1 MYIIMKRYIGG
12 KTSGKKKGPKSKP
25 KPHNLKLSKKKKKKK
40 KQTKMRSQ
48 VKSKMRHKVKYKN
61 KTTYTLSQPKKRRYS
76 VHMPRFT
83 NKRNRVGIIR
93 RPAKPSFQSVSY
105 SDASSYSNMM
115 GTEDFKRRAM
125 GRRNMDGILSGVNVD
140 QDNDM
145 IRIQRFP

>member
-1 MYIIMKRYIGG
+1 MKRYIGG

-25 KPHNLKLSKKKKKKK
+25 KPHNLKPSKKKKKKK
-40 KQTKMRSQ
+40 QQTKMKPKN
-48 VKSKMRHKVKYKN
+48 KSKN

-76 VHMPRFT
+76 VHMPLFT

>member
-1 MYIIMKRYIGG
+1 MKRYIGG
-12 KTSGKKKGPKSKP
+12 KTSGKKTGPKSKP
-25 KPHNLKLSKKKKKKK
+25 KPHNLKPSKKKKKKK
-40 KQTKMRSQ
+40 QQTKMKPK
-48 VKSKMRHKVKYKN
+48 VKPKNKYKN

>member
-1 MYIIMKRYIGG
+1 MKRYIGG

-25 KPHNLKLSKKKKKKK
+25 KPHNLKPSKKKKKKK
-40 KQTKMRSQ
+40 QQTKMKPKN
-48 VKSKMRHKVKYKN
+48 KSKN

-125 GRRNMDGILSGVNVD
+125 GRRNMDGKLSGVNVD

>member
-1 MYIIMKRYIGG
+1 MKRYIGG

-25 KPHNLKLSKKKKKKK
+25 KPHNLKPSKKKKKKK
-40 KQTKMRSQ
+40 KKQQTKMKMKPKN
-48 VKSKMRHKVKYKN
+48 KSKN

>member
-1 MYIIMKRYIGG
+1 MKRYIGG

-25 KPHNLKLSKKKKKKK
+25 KPHNLKPSKKKKKKQ
-40 KQTKMRSQ
+40 QTKMKMKPKN
-48 VKSKMRHKVKYKN
+48 KSKN

-93 RPAKPSFQSVSY
+93 RPVKPSFQSVSY

>member
-1 MYIIMKRYIGG
+1 MKRYIGG

-25 KPHNLKLSKKKKKKK
+25 KPHNLKPSKKKKKKK
-40 KQTKMRSQ
+40 MKPKN
-48 VKSKMRHKVKYKN
+48 KSKN

-93 RPAKPSFQSVSY
+93 RPVKPSFQSVSY

-115 GTEDFKRRAM
+115 GIEDFKRRAM

>member
-1 MYIIMKRYIGG
+1 MKRYIGG

-25 KPHNLKLSKKKKKKK
+25 KPHNLKPSKKKKQ
-40 KQTKMRSQ
+40 QTKMKPKN
-48 VKSKMRHKVKYKN
+48 KSKN

>member
-1 MYIIMKRYIGG
+1 MKRYIGG

-25 KPHNLKLSKKKKKKK
+25 KPHNLKPSKKKKKKK
-40 KQTKMRSQ
+40 MKPKN
-48 VKSKMRHKVKYKN
+48 KSKN

>member
-1 MYIIMKRYIGG
+1 MKRYIGG

-25 KPHNLKLSKKKKKKK
+25 KPHNLKPSKKKKKKK
-40 KQTKMRSQ
+40 QQTKMKPK
-48 VKSKMRHKVKYKN
+48 VKPKNKYKN

>member
-1 MYIIMKRYIGG
+1 MKRYIGG

-25 KPHNLKLSKKKKKKK
+25 KPHNLKPSKKKKRKKK
-40 KQTKMRSQ
+40 KQQTKMKMKPKN
-48 VKSKMRHKVKYKN
+48 KSKN

>member
-1 MYIIMKRYIGG
+1 MKRYIGG

-25 KPHNLKLSKKKKKKK
+25 KPHNLKPSKKKKKKK
-40 KQTKMRSQ
+40 QQTKMKPK
-48 VKSKMRHKVKYKN
+48 VKPKNKYKN

-125 GRRNMDGILSGVNVD
+125 GRRNMDGKLSGVNVD

>member
-1 MYIIMKRYIGG
+1 MKRYIGG

-25 KPHNLKLSKKKKKKK
+25 KPHNLKPSKKKKKKK
-40 KQTKMRSQ
+40 QQTKMKPKN
-48 VKSKMRHKVKYKN
+48 KSKN

-125 GRRNMDGILSGVNVD
+125 GRRNMDGILSGVNVE

-145 IRIQRFP
+145 VRIQRFP

>member
-1 MYIIMKRYIGG
+1 MKRYIGG

-25 KPHNLKLSKKKKKKK
+25 KPSKKKKKKK
-40 KQTKMRSQ
+40 QQTKMKPKN
-48 VKSKMRHKVKYKN
+48 KSKN

>member
-1 MYIIMKRYIGG
+1 MKRYIGG

-25 KPHNLKLSKKKKKKK
+25 KPHNLKPSKKKKKKK
-40 KQTKMRSQ
+40 MKPKN
-48 VKSKMRHKVKYKN
+48 KSKN

-125 GRRNMDGILSGVNVD
+125 GRRNMDGKLSGVNVD

-145 IRIQRFP
+145 IRIHRFP

>member
-1 MYIIMKRYIGG
+1 MKRYIGG

-25 KPHNLKLSKKKKKKK
+25 KPHNLKPSKKKKKKK
-40 KQTKMRSQ
+40 QQTKMKPK
-48 VKSKMRHKVKYKN
+48 VKPKNKYKN

-125 GRRNMDGILSGVNVD
+125 GRRNMDGKLSGVNVD

-145 IRIQRFP
+145 IRIHRFP

>member
-1 MYIIMKRYIGG
+1 MKRYIGG

-25 KPHNLKLSKKKKKKK
+25 KPHNLKPSKKKKKKK
-40 KQTKMRSQ
+40 QQTKMKPKN
-48 VKSKMRHKVKYKN
+48 KSNN

>member
-1 MYIIMKRYIGG
+1 MKRYIGG

-25 KPHNLKLSKKKKKKK
+25 KPHNLKPSKKKKKKK
-40 KQTKMRSQ
+40 QQTKMKPKN
-48 VKSKMRHKVKYKN
+48 KSKN

>member
-1 MYIIMKRYIGG
+1 MKRYIGG

-25 KPHNLKLSKKKKKKK
+25 KPSKKKKKKK
-40 KQTKMRSQ
+40 QQTKMKPKN
-48 VKSKMRHKVKYKN
+48 KSKN

-93 RPAKPSFQSVSY
+93 RPEKPSFQSVSY

>member
-1 MYIIMKRYIGG
+1 MKRYIGG

-25 KPHNLKLSKKKKKKK
+25 KPHNLKPSKKKKKKK
-40 KQTKMRSQ
+40 QQTKMKPKN
-48 VKSKMRHKVKYKN
+48 KSKN

-93 RPAKPSFQSVSY
+93 RPVKPSFQSVSY

>member
-1 MYIIMKRYIGG
+1 MKRYIGG

-25 KPHNLKLSKKKKKKK
+25 KPHNLKPSKKKKQ
-40 KQTKMRSQ
+40 QTKMKPKN
-48 VKSKMRHKVKYKN
+48 KSKN

-140 QDNDM
+140 QDNEM
-145 IRIQRFP
+145 IRIQSIDRSNP